1 MTFSIPRRERFNFLR
16 ENPLQFYQ
24 LYQHSFVATGSRPSE
39 SLSIQTLTMNRRA
52 QTALAVAAS
61 LAVCLAVSWSAAAD
75 NRATL
80 TQSAAPDQT
89 PLTDEQVHDLMVRT
103 IANQHRDDAA
113 LDSFERIEY
122 RVARANDSG
131 GPVVDE
137 RTFRVVPT
145 GSGTLRILMRQNG
158 SPVPAALYQ
167 RQLRDWENILQVA
180 VHPNDPREISVLAK
194 QQKKRKERARFV
206 DRVLTAYRFTW
217 VSREIR
223 DGRTLEKIQ
232 LDPNPNYQPHD
243 DPSDLLTHARA
254 TVWIDP
260 EASQLA
266 SVDATV
272 IRAFNFGG
280 GVLGKIYRGGRFHMD
295 QAPVTPDIWEPSLYQ
310 YDISGRKFLFPFTM
324 HEATSTTHYTFLGE
338 PQKALE
344 IVRNDLAHCCNLTA
358 DP

>member
-1 MTFSIPRRERFNFLR
+1 
-16 ENPLQFYQ
+16 
-24 LYQHSFVATGSRPSE
+24 
-39 SLSIQTLTMNRRA
+39 MNRRA
-52 QTALAVAAS
+52 QFALATTASVA
-61 LAVCLAVSWSAAAD
+61 LCLALSYSTAAG
-75 NRATL
+75 NRAPL

-113 LDSFERIEY
+113 LDSFERIEH
-122 RVARANDSG
+122 RVSRANDSG
-131 GPVVDE
+131 GTVRDE
-137 RTFRVVPT
+137 RTLRVVPT
-145 GSGTLRILMRQNG
+145 GSGTLRILLRQNG

-180 VHPNDPREISVLAK
+180 VHPDDPREISVLAK

-206 DRVLTAYRFTW
+206 DRVLTAYRITW

-223 DGRTLEKIQ
+223 DGRVLEKLQ

-260 EASQLA
+260 EAAQVA

-272 IRAFNFGG
+272 IRAVNFGG
-280 GVLGKIYRGGRFHMD
+280 GVLGKIYRGGTFHME
-295 QAPVTPDIWEPSLYQ
+295 QAPVAPDIWEPSLYQ
-310 YDISGRKFLFPFTM
+310 YDISGRKFLFSFTM
-324 HEATSTTHYTFLGE
+324 HEATSTTHYNFLGE
-338 PQKALE
+338 PEKALE
-344 IVRNDLAHCCNLTA
+344 VARDDLAHCCRLSA

>member
-1 MTFSIPRRERFNFLR
+1 
-16 ENPLQFYQ
+16 
-24 LYQHSFVATGSRPSE
+24 
-39 SLSIQTLTMNRRA
+39 MNRRT
-52 QTALAVAAS
+52 QLALAATACAA
-61 LAVCLAVSWSAAAD
+61 LCLALSHSTAAG
-75 NRATL
+75 NRAPFVR
-80 TQSAAPDQT
+80 SAAPDQT

-113 LDSFERIEY
+113 LDSFDRIEH
-122 RVARANDSG
+122 RVSRANDSG
-131 GPVVDE
+131 GTVRDE

-145 GSGTLRILMRQNG
+145 GSGTLRILLRQNG

-180 VHPNDPREISVLAK
+180 VHPDDPREISVLAK

-206 DRVLTAYRFTW
+206 DRVLTAFRITW

-223 DGRTLEKIQ
+223 DGRTLEKLQ

-254 TVWIDP
+254 TVWVDP
-260 EASQLA
+260 EAAQLA

-272 IRAFNFGG
+272 IRAVNFGG
-280 GVLGKIYRGGRFHMD
+280 GVLGKIYRGGTFHME
-295 QAPVTPDIWEPSLYQ
+295 QAPVAPDIWEPSLYQ
-310 YDISGRKFLFPFTM
+310 YDISGRKFLFSFTM
-324 HEATSTTHYTFLGE
+324 HEATSTTHYNFLGE

-344 IVRNDLAHCCNLTA
+344 VAKDDLAHCCHLSA